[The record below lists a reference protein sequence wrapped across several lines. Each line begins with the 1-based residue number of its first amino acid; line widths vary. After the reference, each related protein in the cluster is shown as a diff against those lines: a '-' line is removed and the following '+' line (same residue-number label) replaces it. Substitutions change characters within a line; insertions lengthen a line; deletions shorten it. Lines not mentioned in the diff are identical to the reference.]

1 MSDYNNNQS
10 NIRRAVGGLLIGG
23 AASLI
28 ALFEGF
34 SENAYLPTKNDV
46 PTIGYGQTTHLD
58 GKPVKMGEKI
68 TKREAL
74 NNLMVITERASVK
87 ISRCIKVP
95 LKQNEFNAYL
105 SLAYNIGETAFCK
118 STLVKKLNTK
128 DYAGACKEILRW
140 KYQKG
145 KVLRGL
151 EIRRKKEYEECIK

>member
-34 SENAYLPTKNDV
+34 SGNAYLPTKNYV

-58 GKPVKMGEKI
+58 GKPVKMGDKI

-74 NNLMVITERASVK
+74 NNLMIITERASVK

-95 LKQNEFNAYL
+95 LKQNEFNA
-105 SLAYNIGETAFCK
+105 
-118 STLVKKLNTK
+118 
-128 DYAGACKEILRW
+128 
-140 KYQKG
+140 
-145 KVLRGL
+145 
-151 EIRRKKEYEECIK
+151 